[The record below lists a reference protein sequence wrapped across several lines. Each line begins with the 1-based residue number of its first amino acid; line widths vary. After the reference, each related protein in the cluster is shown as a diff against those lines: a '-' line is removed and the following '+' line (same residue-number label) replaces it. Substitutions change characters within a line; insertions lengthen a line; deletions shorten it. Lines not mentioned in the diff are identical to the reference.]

1 MMNPIIAL
9 EPKTQRML
17 TGPSAPREDQME
29 EWLNKH
35 PSFHLVM
42 PREVSTS
49 KFYGNKKPQPV
60 PRAIKVSSANPGSKT
75 TAFQLSGIKTSPTSG
90 ISLSSPSPEKKLL
103 SSPSSEYQILRNPSK
118 YSPAAKSQSSSSQP
132 PPPPPPMPQK
142 SIPITASSSQSQS
155 ASSKKSSSLPSS
167 SSSSSSGVE
176 RRKSTV
182 QRGETS
188 YAPPPAPPVDPK
200 PIRENAKKG
209 LKDALKT
216 RMAKAE
222 SDEHRLSEDKLAE
235 LVHDVESELY
245 RLYNRDVGPKY
256 KNKYRSLVFNL
267 KDEKNFGLF
276 RKVVTRRIGPRAL
289 VAMTA
294 EQLAS
299 KELKEWRQAE
309 QKGEIEKIRAHEL
322 DLAKQGNKFVIKTHK
337 GDQIVDVD
345 DNNQAE
351 KKPEAEEVKLPEEM
365 PDPEK
370 RKRDSSSKS
379 KSKHDD
385 HRRRDKEGSRDRDR
399 DRHRSSR
406 DHRGRSKERG
416 SEERHRHR
424 SKDAGKDNR
433 DKERKSSGKD
443 SEKKH
448 QTSSSSSSSSSSS
461 REKDRHR
468 HHHHKSSSSHSQQ
481 HKSSSSREKE
491 SREEREERER
501 KRRVE
506 KEEAESK
513 RRKEEA
519 EREEEARKKAL
530 AEKADKVL
538 FEFQACSRFMN

>member
-1 MMNPIIAL
+1 MNPIIAL

-60 PRAIKVSSANPGSKT
+60 PRAIKASSAAAAAQAAGSKT
-75 TAFQLSGIKTSPTSG
+75 TFQLSGIKTSPTSG
-90 ISLSSPSPEKKLL
+90 ISLLSSPSPEKKQL
-103 SSPSSEYQILRNPSK
+103 SSPSSEYQILRNAPK
-118 YSPAAKSQSSSSQP
+118 YSPTPTAAIKSQSSQ
-132 PPPPPPMPQK
+132 PPPMPQK
-142 SIPITASSSQSQS
+142 PIPMSTSQPP
-155 ASSKKSSSLPSS
+155 KRSSLPSS
-167 SSSSSSGVE
+167 SSSGGE

-188 YAPPPAPPVDPK
+188 YAPPPAPPPVDPR

-216 RMAKAE
+216 RIAKAE
-222 SDEHRLSEDKLAE
+222 SDEHRLSEEKLAE
-235 LVHDVESELY
+235 LVRDVEGELY
-245 RLYNRDVGPKY
+245 RLYNKDVGPRY

-267 KDEKNFGLF
+267 KDEKNLGLF

-294 EQLAS
+294 EELAS

-345 DNNQAE
+345 DNQAGGE
-351 KKPEAEEVKLPEEM
+351 KKPGAAEEVKLPEEM

-370 RKRDSSSKS
+370 KGRKDSKSSSR
-379 KSKHDD
+379 HDD
-385 HRRRDKEGSRDRDR
+385 HRSRDKESGRDR
-399 DRHRSSR
+399 DRHRSR
-406 DHRGRSKERG
+406 DHHRHSGSKERS
-416 SEERHRHR
+416 SEGERHRHR
-424 SKDAGKDNR
+424 SKESGKDG
-433 DKERKSSGKD
+433 DKERKEGKD
-443 SEKKH
+443 RDREKRH
-448 QTSSSSSSSSSSS
+448 SSSSSS
-461 REKDRHR
+461 RDKDRHR
-468 HHHHKSSSSHSQQ
+468 HHRKSSSSQQQ

-491 SREEREERER
+491 SREEREEREKK
-501 KRRVE
+501 KRAE
-506 KEEAESK
+506 KEEAETK
-513 RRKEEA
+513 KRKEEA

-538 FEFQACSRFMN
+538 LEFQVCLNF

>member
-1 MMNPIIAL
+1 MNPIIAL

-60 PRAIKVSSANPGSKT
+60 APRAIKVSTPGSK

-90 ISLSSPSPEKKLL
+90 ISLSSPSPEKK
-103 SSPSSEYQILRNPSK
+103 PSEYQILRDAPK
-118 YSPAAKSQSSSSQP
+118 HSPTAKLQSSQP
-132 PPPPPPMPQK
+132 PPQPQQQPPPMPQR
-142 SIPITASSSQSQS
+142 SIPTTSQPP
-155 ASSKKSSSLPSS
+155 KKSSLLPSS
-167 SSSSSSGVE
+167 SSSGGE

-188 YAPPPAPPVDPK
+188 YAPPPEPRVDPK

-216 RMAKAE
+216 RMSKAE

-337 GDQIVDVD
+337 GDQ
-345 DNNQAE
+345 
-351 KKPEAEEVKLPEEM
+351 
-365 PDPEK
+365 
-370 RKRDSSSKS
+370 
-379 KSKHDD
+379 
-385 HRRRDKEGSRDRDR
+385 G
-399 DRHRSSR
+399 
-406 DHRGRSKERG
+406 
-416 SEERHRHR
+416 
-424 SKDAGKDNR
+424 
-433 DKERKSSGKD
+433 
-443 SEKKH
+443 
-448 QTSSSSSSSSSSS
+448 
-461 REKDRHR
+461 
-468 HHHHKSSSSHSQQ
+468 
-481 HKSSSSREKE
+481 
-491 SREEREERER
+491 
-501 KRRVE
+501 
-506 KEEAESK
+506 
-513 RRKEEA
+513 
-519 EREEEARKKAL
+519 
-530 AEKADKVL
+530 
-538 FEFQACSRFMN
+538 

>member
-1 MMNPIIAL
+1 MNPIIAL

-17 TGPSAPREDQME
+17 TGPSAPREDQLE

-49 KFYGNKKPQPV
+49 KFYGSKKPQPV
-60 PRAIKVSSANPGSKT
+60 QPRPIKATSATGAAAAQQTAGAAK

-90 ISLSSPSPEKKLL
+90 ISLSSPSPEKK
-103 SSPSSEYQILRNPSK
+103 PEYQILMNAPKNSPS
-118 YSPAAKSQSSSSQP
+118 AKSQASQ
-132 PPPPPPMPQK
+132 PPPMPQHK
-142 SIPITASSSQSQS
+142 FYPVTSQPP
-155 ASSKKSSSLPSS
+155 KKSAVASS
-167 SSSSSSGVE
+167 SSSSTGE

-188 YAPPPAPPVDPK
+188 YAPPPPPVDPK
-200 PIRENAKKG
+200 PIRENARKG

-216 RMAKAE
+216 RMAKATE
-222 SDEHRLSEDKLAE
+222 AGDEHLRLSEEKLAE
-235 LVHDVESELY
+235 LVREVEGELY
-245 RLYNRDVGPKY
+245 RLYNKDVGPKY

-267 KDEKNFGLF
+267 KDEKNLGLF

-294 EQLAS
+294 EELAS

-345 DNNQAE
+345 DIQHAE
-351 KKPEAEEVKLPEEM
+351 KKPGAEEVTLPEET

-370 RKRDSSSKS
+370 K
-379 KSKHDD
+379 
-385 HRRRDKEGSRDRDR
+385 RRRDKESKSSSSSRHDEHRRRGEKDGKEGSKERERE
-399 DRHRSSR
+399 RHRSR
-406 DHRGRSKERG
+406 DHHRRHGGSKERG
-416 SEERHRHR
+416 SEERHSHR
-424 SKDAGKDNR
+424 SKDGGGGKEKERER
-433 DKERKSSGKD
+433 DKERKSSKD
-443 SEKKH
+443 GEKKK
-448 QTSSSSSSSSSSS
+448 QPSSSSSSSSSRDKERHHHRHKSSSSQQHHKSSSSSSS
-461 REKDRHR
+461 REKD
-468 HHHHKSSSSHSQQ
+468 
-481 HKSSSSREKE
+481 

-501 KRRVE
+501 KRKAER
-506 KEEAESK
+506 EEAESR

-538 FEFQACSRFMN
+538 FEFQVGN

>member
-29 EWLNKH
+29 EWLSKH

-60 PRAIKVSSANPGSKT
+60 PRAIKMSSANPGSKT

-90 ISLSSPSPEKKLL
+90 VSLSSPSPEKKLL

-118 YSPAAKSQSSSSQP
+118 YSPTAKSQPSSQ
-132 PPPPPPMPQK
+132 PPPPPMPQK
-142 SIPITASSSQSQS
+142 SIPITSSSSSSQS
-155 ASSKKSSSLPSS
+155 ASSKKSSSLPSL

-188 YAPPPAPPVDPK
+188 YAPPPTPPVDPK

-209 LKDALKT
+209 RKDALKT

-222 SDEHRLSEDKLAE
+222 SDEHKLSEDKLAE

-294 EQLAS
+294 EELAS

-345 DNNQAE
+345 DNNQVE
-351 KKPEAEEVKLPEEM
+351 KKPEAEEVKLPEEL

-370 RKRDSSSKS
+370 RKRESSKS
-379 KSKHDD
+379 KQDD
-385 HRRRDKEGSRDRDR
+385 HRRRDKESSRDR

-406 DHRGRSKERG
+406 DHRRSKERS

-424 SKDAGKDNR
+424 SKDGKDR
-433 DKERKSSGKD
+433 DKERRSSGKD
-443 SEKKH
+443 SEKKP
-448 QTSSSSSSSSSSS
+448 SSSSSSSSSS
-461 REKDRHR
+461 RDKDRHR
-468 HHHHKSSSSHSQQ
+468 HHHHHHKSSSSQQ

-513 RRKEEA
+513 RRKEVA

-538 FEFQACSRFMN
+538 FEFQACSRLMN